1 MAIHHRQRAN
11 LDAPLLGETIY
22 RTNSSGMASGAYRK
36 LRNPNGKLGW
46 GLALVA
52 VFALVSTLIFLYP
65 ESVPSVHGRQWQ
77 RQLQQEEAPSPP
89 VLVSYSYF
97 EKDAIQVRRALQVAL
112 RLGEAQPAG
121 SA

>member
-1 MAIHHRQRAN
+1 MSQLMAIHHRQRAN

-22 RTNSSGMASGAYRK
+22 RTNSSGMGSGAYRK
-36 LRNPNGKLGW
+36 FKNPNSRLGW

-77 RQLQQEEAPSPP
+77 RQLQQEELPSPP

-97 EKDAIQVRRALQVAL
+97 EKDAIQVR
-112 RLGEAQPAG
+112 LGWR
-121 SA
+121 